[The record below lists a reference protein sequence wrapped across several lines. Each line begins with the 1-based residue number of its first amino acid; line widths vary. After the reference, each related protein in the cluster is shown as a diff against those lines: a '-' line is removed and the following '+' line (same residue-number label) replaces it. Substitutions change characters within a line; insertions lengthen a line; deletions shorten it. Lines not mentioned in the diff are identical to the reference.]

1 MTPTIR
7 ARIALFSFSVFVA
20 LLVLESALVL
30 GGLDQALL
38 EVADQNLLDRLDDMS
53 SEVRDAG
60 LQELLEIA
68 DDPRTNLSDLIFE
81 IRDYLELETERA
93 AGARQLVFFI
103 VRGTDHVIGGSQGL
117 TAPLPRQGAVIRRQG
132 VSFRDEIDPRAAAG
146 SRLRIA
152 EIPLGKYRLELASSL
167 RTTDAIYA
175 ATRARLFAILAGVSL
190 VATLGSY
197 LVAAHAL
204 SPLSRL
210 AAEAKRLRT
219 LSEGT
224 LPQSGRHDEIDDL
237 ASILNALL
245 VRVRADVTRM
255 RQFTADAAH
264 EIRTPLAAI
273 RGHLELLLTHVDDAT
288 AKTLDGVLE
297 EVGRMSR
304 LVNQLLLLESLEE
317 SKSTSEFSELDL
329 AALVEDLLDHL
340 RVVAEDQGLTLTAEL
355 EAAAVRGD
363 PERLRQ
369 VFLNLIDNAFKYTPN
384 GGTVSVRVFTTNESV
399 IATVRDSGPGISSA
413 NFEQIFERFASDR
426 SRKTAGTGLGLPIAR
441 AIARVHDGDLYAASP
456 DGAEFTLRLPSASS

>member
-1 MTPTIR
+1 M
-7 ARIALFSFSVFVA
+7 
-20 LLVLESALVL
+20 
-30 GGLDQALL
+30 
-38 EVADQNLLDRLDDMS
+38 
-53 SEVRDAG
+53 
-60 LQELLEIA
+60 
-68 DDPRTNLSDLIFE
+68 
-81 IRDYLELETERA
+81 
-93 AGARQLVFFI
+93 
-103 VRGTDHVIGGSQGL
+103 

-132 VSFRDEIDPRAAAG
+132 VSFRDEIDPRAAAD

-273 RGHLELLLTHVDDAT
+273 RGHLELLLARVDDA
-288 AKTLDGVLE
+288 AVKTLDGVLE

-369 VFLNLIDNAFKYTPN
+369 VFLNLIDNAFKYTPR
-384 GGTVSVRVFTTNESV
+384 GGTVSVRVFTADDSV

-426 SRKTAGTGLGLPIAR
+426 SRETAGTGLGLPIAR